1 MGSAVPDGHIR
12 KGSCKELKNHQM
24 GYRKVPTRSPVGTG
38 GWRGGETAGERPI
51 HVITSALDGVFGEGL
66 AGPSQVFHEKLLSR
80 FRFRFRFR
88 CWKCRSPRF
97 SVDEKNRQK
106 NSPGHSVFRSKSKSK
121 SVPRFTGHSVP
132 GMIPPRHLGNVKTK
146 GVEGYSGQ
154 PQKPVGRPPGRPTMR
169 PTRKPPMRATRK
181 PPMNSPPSPAT
192 RTNSIRPHQPPPP
205 HLLSK
210 RVPLVRPLAIPFS
223 EITSPNHPQ
232 SLFLDILLTLGDS
245 TLRRP
250 KRA

>member
-1 MGSAVPDGHIR
+1 MS
-12 KGSCKELKNHQM
+12 
-24 GYRKVPTRSPVGTG
+24 RSGPGIPPSSTARAG
-38 GWRGGETAGERPI
+38 AGTAGERI
-51 HVITSALDGVFGEGL
+51 TYVITSALDGVFGEGL
-66 AGPSQVFHEKLLSR
+66 AGPSQVFHEK
-80 FRFRFRFR
+80 
-88 CWKCRSPRF
+88 
-97 SVDEKNRQK
+97 
-106 NSPGHSVFRSKSKSK
+106 SK
-121 SVPRFTGHSVP
+121 SVPRFTGHGVP